1 MMKFKTTRSL
11 LGLGLFIS
19 TLVAAWAMAQ
29 SFGQPSLPKNCLSI
43 GETWANFN
51 CPYDEEQKRC
61 VGLEI
66 AYEASSQC
74 SVGTRPDG
82 QSYFPPF
89 HPAWGALE
97 SFFDAG
103 FEDVHTVNDCF
114 ALCDVARP
122 ADSGISRHCCEKI
135 CSHAYDVQVNNIGSC
150 PN

>member
-1 MMKFKTTRSL
+1 MKFKTTRSL

-89 HPAWGALE
+89 HPAYGALE
-97 SFFDAG
+97 SYFDASLADFSSG
-103 FEDVHTVNDCF
+103 SDCF
-114 ALCDVARP
+114 ATCDVTP
-122 ADSGISRHCCEKI
+122 TEQMSGISRHCCFKL
-135 CSHAYDVQVNNIGSC
+135 CSHAYDISVNIIGSC